1 MSVGRIR
8 DISPEEKKE
17 AQAACLVRIVD
28 DDDSLRD
35 ALGLVLGLE
44 GWKTAS
50 YRSAED
56 FLRGDAPSVPG
67 CAVMDVR
74 MPGLSGIEAQAE
86 MNERGLTLP
95 IIFLTGHGDVDMAVG
110 ALHEGA
116 ADFIQKP
123 VDNERLLRAIGSA
136 CADSLLASLGL
147 ASGEEMRRRA
157 ASLTARER
165 AIAELLAQGLMN
177 REIAERLSIAVRT
190 VEVHRAAVLRK
201 LGVKSAADVARA
213 LRL

>member
-56 FLRGDAPSVPG
+56 FLRGDAPSVL
-67 CAVMDVR
+67 DVR

-157 ASLTARER
+157 ASLTACER